1 MAEINYI
8 QPYRNFNFSVTIDEL
23 SENVTGFSEVSGF
36 DATFD
41 VVEYR
46 EGNMNI
52 TPMKIPGLIKYG
64 NITLKRGAS
73 DNTELYDWL
82 YDCFNEGKMVLRD
95 LTITLYHPNKDVA
108 AQWQV
113 KNAWPVKYAA
123 PDFNASGSEIAYET
137 IEIAHEGLKRLDS
150 GNADQGADGSADLR
164 RGGSGG
170 STGAYF
176 TGA

>member
-1 MAEINYI
+1 MAEYV
-8 QPYRNFNFSVTIDEL
+8 QPYRNFNFSVVINGF
-23 SENVTGFSEVSGF
+23 SENTTGFSEVSGF

-46 EGNMNI
+46 EGNMEI

-82 YDCFNEGKMVLRD
+82 YACFNEGKMELHD
-95 LTITLYHPNKDVA
+95 MDIYLFKPDATVA
-108 AQWQV
+108 AQWHV

-137 IEIAHEGLKRLDS
+137 IELAHEGIQRM
-150 GNADQGADGSADLR
+150 DQNNSDARADGSATFR
-164 RGGSGG
+164 EGGENNTPG
-170 STGAYF
+170 YKF
-176 TGA
+176 HV